1 MLTRSFR
8 DLLTYFH
15 IGKGSLCPILGD
27 SLRGAR
33 HQLRTATRVDRG
45 KARLGARMARLVVD
59 DPDYPDRH
67 ILAPYIAAGMTG
79 IPAHIAPDRSFSEH
93 TFRNCI
99 QGEENDYAQ

>member
-1 MLTRSFR
+1 
-8 DLLTYFH
+8 
-15 IGKGSLCPILGD
+15 
-27 SLRGAR
+27 
-33 HQLRTATRVDRG
+33 
-45 KARLGARMARLVVD
+45 MARLVVD